1 METALALADRAEAG
15 AVLAPVDESL
25 RFVIA
30 RQAYLDALPIAAA
43 VVAPGARSIRI
54 LARNAAFVKLDRK
67 HARRR
72 AGLLTRLSA
81 TERLQRVLAGD
92 SGADRFDWRD
102 GGMIDGRHFTVS
114 VSPLSPSALN
124 GPRALLTLV
133 DRTTEV
139 QTEQSLRRQILTDPL
154 TGLPNRTGFVEGLE
168 LRIADDGNDQLAVAL
183 VDLSRFS
190 RVNECMGTLG
200 GDELIVTVARRL
212 ATTLR
217 GHDLLARTGANEFA
231 IVVRLTE
238 GPGDVLHVTRRV
250 EAALSQPFRLSD
262 FEIKIDCAIGCAL
275 STDASD
281 DAERLIRH
289 AQLALKTAKASKRI
303 EMYQPSA
310 MSAAHR
316 RFTLE
321 TELRRAIERD
331 ELSLAF
337 QPLVALATG
346 KIAGFEALARW
357 THAEQGEIYP
367 SEFVPVAED
376 SGLIVPLGRW
386 ALDTALRTLKGW
398 DVAAGR
404 ALPLYV
410 GVNMSPIQIARD
422 DMAQTVAAAL
432 RNHGLAGHRLSVELT
447 ESALIVDPVRAGR
460 TLEALK
466 SCDAMVAMDDFG
478 TGYSNLASL
487 QRLPIDTLKIDRSFV
502 TDMLDDPDKV
512 AIVRAVLSL
521 AHALGMTTTAEGVE
535 TPELARTLAALGC
548 TTGQGFT
555 FAPALPPD
563 RALAY
568 ALDSL
573 ASCEA
578 SQKGPSAAKS
588 GSGAA
593 W

>member
-1 METALALADRAEAG
+1 METALAFADRTEVGAE
-15 AVLAPVDESL
+15 LAPVDETP
-25 RFVIA
+25 RFLAA

-43 VVAPGARSIRI
+43 VVAAGSRGIRVN
-54 LARNAAFVKLDRK
+54 ARNTAFAKLDRK
-67 HARRR
+67 DAPRR
-72 AGLLTRLSA
+72 AALLTRLAASK
-81 TERLQRVLAGD
+81 RLQRVLT
-92 SGADRFDWRD
+92 GACEGDRFEWRD
-102 GGMIDGRHFTVS
+102 GGMIDGRHFIVS
-114 VSPLSPSALN
+114 VSPLSPSPTN
-124 GPRALLTLV
+124 GARALLTLV
-133 DRTTEV
+133 DRTIEV
-139 QTEQSLRRQILTDPL
+139 QTERSLRRQILIDPL
-154 TGLPNRTGFVEGLE
+154 TGLPNRTGFVDGLE
-168 LRIADDGNDQLAVAL
+168 LRIADDGSDQLAVAL

-212 ATTLR
+212 TTTLR

-238 GPGDVLHVTRRV
+238 GPGDVLHVARRI
-250 EAALSQPFRLSD
+250 EAALAQPFRLSD
-262 FEIKIDCAIGCAL
+262 FEIKLDCAIGCAL
-275 STDASD
+275 ATGTGDG
-281 DAERLIRH
+281 AEELICH
-289 AQLALKTAKASKRI
+289 AQLALKTAKTSKRI

-331 ELSLAF
+331 ELTLAF
-337 QPLVALATG
+337 QPLIALASG

-357 THAEQGEIYP
+357 RHPEQGEIHP

-376 SGLIVPLGRW
+376 SGLIMPLGRW
-386 ALDTALRTLKGW
+386 ALDSALRTLAAW
-398 DVAAGR
+398 DAEAGR
-404 ALPLYV
+404 TLPLYI

-422 DMAQTVAAAL
+422 DVAQTVAAAL
-432 RNHGLAGHRLSVELT
+432 RNHRLAGHRLSVELT

-466 SCDAMVAMDDFG
+466 ACDAMVAMDDFG
-478 TGYSNLASL
+478 TGFSNLASL

-512 AIVRAVLSL
+512 AIVRAVLGL
-521 AHALGMTTTAEGVE
+521 AHALGMTTTAEGIE

-555 FAPALPPD
+555 FAPALAPAA
-563 RALAY
+563 ALAF
-568 ALDSL
+568 ALESL
-573 ASCEA
+573 GSCEPRK
-578 SQKGPSAAKS
+578 KGSSARPS